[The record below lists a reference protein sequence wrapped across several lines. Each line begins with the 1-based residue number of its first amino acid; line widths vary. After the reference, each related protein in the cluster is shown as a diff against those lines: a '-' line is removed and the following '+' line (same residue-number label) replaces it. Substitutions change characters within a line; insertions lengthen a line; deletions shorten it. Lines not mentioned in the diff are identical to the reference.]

1 MAFIHTSGWSPPIG
15 GAIRSIKT
23 ANAQKIG
30 ALGVRFSGPTERDL
44 ADEYFSAESDFGPT
58 LGSGAPVMLNH
69 GQPLANTELLTDF
82 ADVVLA
88 PATVT
93 KSVKGLFVE
102 TTLDLSDPLQEAIAG
117 LVQLGCLS
125 WSSGTAGHVAKRRA
139 ADGLLLRWFPVEWS
153 MTPAPCEARLPAIA
167 LL

>member
-1 MAFIHTSGWSPPIG
+1 MAFCHSHGWSAPMG
-15 GAIRSIKT
+15 GSIRSIKT

-30 ALGVRFSGPTERDL
+30 ALGVRFSGPSERDL
-44 ADEYFSAESDFGPT
+44 ADEYFSSETDFGPT

-69 GQPLANTELLTDF
+69 GTALADTELLTDF
-82 ADVVLA
+82 ADVILA

-93 KSVKGLFVE
+93 KSAKGLWVE
-102 TTLDLSDPLQEAIAG
+102 TTLDLSDPLQEAIAE

-125 WSSGTAGHVAKRRA
+125 WSSGTAGHVAKKRA

-153 MTPAPCEARLPAIA
+153 MTPWPCEPRLPALA

>member
-1 MAFIHTSGWSPPIG
+1 MAHCHPHGWSAPMG
-15 GAIRSIKT
+15 GSIRSIKT

-30 ALGVRFSGPTERDL
+30 ALGVRFSGPSERDL
-44 ADEYFSAESDFGPT
+44 AQEYFSASETDFGPT
-58 LGSGAPVMLNH
+58 LGNNAPVMLNH
-69 GQPLANTELLTDF
+69 GMALADTELLTDF

-93 KSVKGLFVE
+93 KSAKGLWVE
-102 TTLDLSDPLQEAIAG
+102 TTLDLSDPLQSAIAG

-125 WSSGTAGHVAKRRA
+125 WSSGTAGHVVKRA

-153 MTPAPCEARLPAIA
+153 LTPWPAEPRLPALA